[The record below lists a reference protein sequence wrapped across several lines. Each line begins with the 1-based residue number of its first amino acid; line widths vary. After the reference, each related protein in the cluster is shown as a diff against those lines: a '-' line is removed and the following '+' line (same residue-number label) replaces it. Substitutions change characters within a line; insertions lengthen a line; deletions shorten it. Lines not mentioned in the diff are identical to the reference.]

1 MPEYKVEY
9 KQQYLR
15 GYFPV
20 KSILKHK
27 YKQEITPNEYY
38 QKYVTKIDDS
48 IDTYQRVSDMDEG
61 KTYLYR
67 MVGGYK
73 YLVSILPVITESNN
87 KEHEEEE

>member
-1 MPEYKVEY
+1 MIQYKPL
-9 KQQYLR
+9 YLK

-38 QKYVTKIDDS
+38 QKYVSKINDNIDD
-48 IDTYQRVSDMDEG
+48 YQRVANVDEG

-67 MVGGYK
+67 MVDGYK
-73 YLVSILPVITESNN
+73 YLVAIIPITHN
-87 KEHEEEE
+87 KKKNEEEE